1 MGFFIKKSSQP
12 KTPNYCIR
20 RTGRDLARVAFEVHA
35 PIPNHSSSSVILR
48 RPANGKD
55 TDWLPDGLLLSH
67 QGNGPSVVIVHV
79 RRGDAVAI
87 RWKSKTG
94 PYEAVSCFEVTATF
108 EPVQIASICP
118 DQIGNV
124 EAPPNGIITHDGTSI
139 SMREEDLRKLL
150 SARHPAWLQSRIEST
165 LEAWR
170 VDDPSFYFHIV
181 PSGRIES
188 EISSL
193 ARWNP
198 TRALA
203 EFKISLGEELL
214 QDCISRNP
222 DAAVHHAFERISRTD
237 RAGLVRKHATYVL
250 NHYLDCLTELELE
263 ITSSADAMTAY
274 KLRHF
279 TEGRRHAILLAR
291 SYPASFFVGW
301 SRHDQGFG
309 DEVRNSLTNYP
320 RIWHRIHHHSF
331 PILFRSLA
339 STMGIVFSGDELLEL
354 QTRLGTRLSKE
365 LRRHIGSLI

>member
-1 MGFFIKKSSQP
+1 MKKTSQT
-12 KTPNYCIR
+12 KTTNYCIR

-67 QGNGPSVVIVHV
+67 QGKGTVVAITNIQP
-79 RRGDAVAI
+79 GDTIAI
-87 RWKSKTG
+87 RWKSDAC
-94 PYEAVSCFEVTATF
+94 PFEAISNFEITSSF
-108 EPVQIASICP
+108 IPVQIASICP

-124 EAPPNGIITHDGTSI
+124 EAPSNGIITHDGTRI
-139 SMREEDLRKLL
+139 SMQEEDLRKLL
-150 SARHPAWLQSRIEST
+150 SARHPAWLQSRIDSM
-165 LEAWR
+165 LNAWSE
-170 VDDPSFYFHIV
+170 DDPSFFFHIV

-188 EISSL
+188 EIPSL
-193 ARWNP
+193 ARWDP
-198 TRALA
+198 ARALA
-203 EFKISLGEELL
+203 EFKSSLGEELL
-214 QDCISRNP
+214 QDCIARNP
-222 DAAVHHAFERISRTD
+222 DAAVHHAFEQISRAD
-237 RAGLVRKHATYVL
+237 RAGLVRSHATYVL
-250 NHYLDCLTELELE
+250 NHYLDWLTELELE
-263 ITSSADAMTAY
+263 IASSADAMTAY

-291 SYPASFFVGW
+291 SYPASFFVDW
-301 SRHDQGFG
+301 SRHDQRFA
-309 DEVRNSLTNYP
+309 DEVRLSLMEYP

-354 QTRLGTRLSKE
+354 QSQLGTRLSKE

>member
-1 MGFFIKKSSQP
+1 MKRTSQ
-12 KTPNYCIR
+12 TTNCCIR
-20 RTGRDLARVAFEVHA
+20 KTGRDIARIAFEIH
-35 PIPNHSSSSVILR
+35 IPHPNIMSESGIFR
-48 RPANGKD
+48 RPAGGND
-55 TDWLPDGLLLSH
+55 TDWQPDGLLLSH
-67 QGNGPSVVIVHV
+67 QGNGPSVVIIHV

-87 RWKSKTG
+87 RWKYG
-94 PYEAVSCFEVTATF
+94 GGRVEAVSCFEVSATF
-108 EPVQIASICP
+108 EPVQITSIHLEE
-118 DQIGNV
+118 ISKV
-124 EAPPNGIITHDGTSI
+124 EDSRNQNITHDATRMN
-139 SMREEDLRKLL
+139 MREEDLRQLL
-150 SARHPAWLQSRIEST
+150 SARHPAWLQSRIDST
-165 LEAWR
+165 LDGWR
-170 VDDPSFYFHIV
+170 EDDPSFYYRVV
-181 PSGRIES
+181 PSGRIEA
-188 EISSL
+188 EIPRL

-198 TRALA
+198 ARALT
-203 EFKISLGEELL
+203 EFKNSLGPELL
-214 QDCISRNP
+214 QECLARNP
-222 DAAVHHAFERISRTD
+222 DAAVHHAFALISRAD